1 MGFYCIWTSS
11 KGQKEKKKSSK
22 NLALLSTDKRT
33 REVGAKQGQAIR
45 HQKGGK
51 KS

>member
-1 MGFYCIWTSS
+1 MGFYIVF
-11 KGQKEKKKSSK
+11 GRHQKAKKKKKSSK